1 MINVTRRGFLK
12 LTGLSAVAVASG
24 LGFDL
29 SVAEAKGYALK
40 LEGCTKI
47 PSICHFCSGGCGL
60 LLHVKD
66 GKLIHLEGNPDNPI
80 NEGGLCPK
88 AASLE
93 QVAYSPER
101 PKTPLY
107 RAPGAEDWQEIS
119 WDEALERIAKKTV
132 EVRNKTWK
140 STDEIT
146 DAKTGEK
153 KTVPANRAE
162 GIAVIGSAEIDN
174 EESYLLSKFA
184 RLIGTPYHEHQA
196 RI

>member
-1 MINVTRRGFLK
+1 MKVTRRGFLK
-12 LTGLSAVAVASG
+12 ISGISAAVVASG
-24 LGFDL
+24 LGFNL
-29 SVAEAKGYALK
+29 EATAAQGYALK

-66 GKLIHLEGNPDNPI
+66 GKLVHLEGNPDNPI

-93 QVAYSPER
+93 QVAYSPDR

-107 RAPGAEDWQEIS
+107 RAPGATDWKEIS
-119 WDEALERIAKKTV
+119 WDEAIERIATKAV
-132 EVRNKTWK
+132 EIRDKTWK
-140 STDEIT
+140 KTDEIT
-146 DAKTGEK
+146 TKTGEK
-153 KTVPANRAE
+153 KIVPANRAE
-162 GIAVIGSAEIDN
+162 GLAMIGSAEVDN
-174 EESYLLSKFA
+174 EESYLLTKFA